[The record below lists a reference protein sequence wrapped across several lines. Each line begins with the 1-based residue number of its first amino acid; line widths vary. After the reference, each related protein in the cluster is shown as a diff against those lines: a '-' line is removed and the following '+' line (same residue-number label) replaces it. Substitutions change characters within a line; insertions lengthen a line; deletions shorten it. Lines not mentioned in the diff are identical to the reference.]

1 VLSRIAESLFWIGR
15 YLERADGT
23 ARILD
28 VHLQLLLEDPWL
40 DEDSSC
46 RVLMGVMGA
55 PVDPEVTRPVTRN
68 EMLGRLAYDDA
79 PGSIVGSLRAARENA
94 RRAREIVS
102 TQMWESLNTT
112 HNALAPGRRPSRRP
126 DVFFDWVRERVA
138 VVGGIADASMSR
150 DQPWHFLVLG
160 RSIERVDMTA
170 RMLASEDL
178 RGASGP
184 AWALVL
190 RSCGAHEAFLRAYG
204 AAATEDR
211 AAEFLLLDRMFPRSV
226 VHALLTAD
234 GCLAALD
241 QDGAGGFHVA
251 GAPPVAARRQGPS
264 DDARRLLGRERTDL
278 EYRPLS
284 DLLADPAAEMDRLQ
298 RAVSAASEAVARR
311 YFPRGPATSWVREI
325 S

>member
-1 VLSRIAESLFWIGR
+1 MLSRIAEALFWIGR

-46 RVLMGVMGA
+46 RVLLGVMGV
-55 PVDPEVTRPVTRN
+55 PVDAGRTDPVTRT
-68 EMLGRLAYDDA
+68 EMLGRLAYDGA

-102 TQMWESLNTT
+102 TEMWESLNTT
-112 HNALAPGRRPSRRP
+112 HNTLAPGRRPSRRP

-211 AAEFLLLDRMFPRSV
+211 AAEFLLLDRLFPRSV
-226 VHALLTAD
+226 VHALMTAD
-234 GCLAALD
+234 SCLAALD
-241 QDGAGGFHVA
+241 QDGAATA
-251 GAPPVAARRQGPS
+251 GRLGSR
-264 DDARRLLGRERTDL
+264 DDARRLLGRERTNL
-278 EYRPLS
+278 EYRALGE
-284 DLLADPAAEMDRLQ
+284 LLEDPAAEMDRLQ
-298 RAVSAASEAVARR
+298 RAVSAASEAVSRR

>member
-1 VLSRIAESLFWIGR
+1 VLTGAL
-15 YLERADGT
+15 
-23 ARILD
+23 
-28 VHLQLLLEDPWL
+28 PWL
-40 DEDSSC
+40 KEFHGNVVVIKYGGHAMVDEEC
-46 RVLMGVMGA
+46 RRAFAEDMVFLRTCGIL
-55 PVDPEVTRPVTRN
+55 PVVVHGGGPQVT
-68 EMLGRLAYDDA
+68 EMLGRLAYDGA

-102 TQMWESLNTT
+102 TEMWESLNTT
-112 HNALAPGRRPSRRP
+112 HNTLAPGRRPSRRP

-211 AAEFLLLDRMFPRSV
+211 AAEFLLLDRLFPRSV
-226 VHALLTAD
+226 VHALMTAD
-234 GCLAALD
+234 SCLAALD
-241 QDGAGGFHVA
+241 QDGAATA
-251 GAPPVAARRQGPS
+251 GRLGSR
-264 DDARRLLGRERTDL
+264 DDARRLLGRERTNL
-278 EYRPLS
+278 EYRALGE
-284 DLLADPAAEMDRLQ
+284 LLEDPAAEMDRLQ
-298 RAVSAASEAVARR
+298 RAVSAASEAVSRR

>member
-1 VLSRIAESLFWIGR
+1 MLSRIAESLFWIGR

-46 RVLMGVMGA
+46 RVLLGVMGA
-55 PVDPEVTRPVTRN
+55 PVDAELSRPVTRA
-68 EMLGRLAYDDA
+68 EMLGRLAYDGA

-94 RRAREIVS
+94 RRAREIIS
-102 TQMWESLNTT
+102 TEMWESLNTT
-112 HNALAPGRRPSRRP
+112 HNSLAPGRQPGTRRP
-126 DVFFDWVRERVA
+126 HLFFDWVRERVA
-138 VVGGIADASMSR
+138 VFGGIADSSMSR

-211 AAEFLLLDRMFPRSV
+211 AAEFMLLDRLFPRSV
-226 VHALLTAD
+226 VHALMTAD
-234 GCLAALD
+234 TCLAALD
-241 QDGAGGFHVA
+241 VDGAM
-251 GAPPVAARRQGPS
+251 ARRLGPA
-264 DDARRLLGRERTDL
+264 DDARRLLGRQRTDL
-278 EYRPLS
+278 EYRAVS

-298 RAVSAASEAVARR
+298 RAVSSASEAISRR
-311 YFPRGPATSWVREI
+311 YFPRGPATSWVKEI

>member
-1 VLSRIAESLFWIGR
+1 MLSRIAESMFWIGR

-55 PVDPEVTRPVTRN
+55 PVGPELARPVTRI
-68 EMLGRLAYDDA
+68 EMLGRLAYDGA

-94 RRAREIVS
+94 RRAREIVP
-102 TQMWESLNTT
+102 TEMWESLNTT
-112 HNALAPGRRPSRRP
+112 HNTLAPGRRPSRRP

-138 VVGGIADASMSR
+138 MVTGIADASMSR
-150 DQPWHFLVLG
+150 DHAWQFLALG
-160 RSIERVDMTA
+160 RSIERIDMTA

-211 AAEFLLLDRMFPRSV
+211 AAEFLLLDRLFPRSV
-226 VHALLTAD
+226 VHALMTAD
-234 GCLAALD
+234 LCLATLD
-241 QDGAGGFHVA
+241 QDGAGSPPGSGPRR
-251 GAPPVAARRQGPS
+251 GAPR

-278 EYRPLS
+278 EYRLVS
-284 DLLADPAAEMDRLQ
+284 DLLADPAGEMDRLQ
-298 RAVSAASEAVARR
+298 RAVSSASEAVSRR
-311 YFPRGPATSWVREI
+311 YFPRGPATSWVREL